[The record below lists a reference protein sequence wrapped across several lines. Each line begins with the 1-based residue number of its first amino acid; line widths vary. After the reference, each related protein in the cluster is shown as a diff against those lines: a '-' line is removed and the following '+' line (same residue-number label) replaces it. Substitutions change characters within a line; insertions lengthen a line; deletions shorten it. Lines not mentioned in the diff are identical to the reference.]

1 MLSEQLGFD
10 IHQVTEDKELLSS
23 NPGPSNMEDGLN
35 PVYYSDCSTP
45 LTKLESNGLDLRHKV
60 SVEDNFVSQVFPQQT
75 NKQLRN
81 ARLGS
86 NEDSHT
92 INNLDKKQDANRSN
106 STTFVSNDMGPS
118 YLSQHHHQ
126 NAINTEQPVWNT
138 KSRFNPRNSHDKQV
152 KCRNSIKKRSGV
164 QAKLPL
170 AKSSRRSQGIS
181 NTKIKMNIPSNVN
194 NVDSMEVQ
202 HPPKEPLIQ
211 VASTNV
217 QQRPFYD
224 RPPER
229 TSAESHGHVSS
240 NDTLNRSLIN
250 EH

>member
-1 MLSEQLGFD
+1 MLSEKFGFD
-10 IHQVTEDKELLSS
+10 IHQMTEDRELLSS

-45 LTKLESNGLDLRHKV
+45 LTKLEGKGLDLRHKV
-60 SVEDNFVSQVFPQQT
+60 AVENNFVSQVFPQQT

-92 INNLDKKQDANRSN
+92 INNLDKKQDASHSN
-106 STTFVSNDMGPS
+106 SRTFVSNDMGPG
-118 YLSQHHHQ
+118 YLSQHHPQ
-126 NAINTEQPVWNT
+126 NAINTKQPVWNN
-138 KSRFNPRNSHDKQV
+138 KSRFNPRNSRNKEV
-152 KCRNSIKKRSGV
+152 NCRNSIKKRSGV

-170 AKSSRRSQGIS
+170 AKSSRKPQGIS
-181 NTKIKMNIPSNVN
+181 NTKIDINIPSNVN
-194 NVDSMEVQ
+194 NVESMEVQ
-202 HPPKEPLIQ
+202 QPPKEPLIQ
-211 VASTNV
+211 VANSNV

-224 RPPER
+224 RPKER
-229 TSAESHGHVSS
+229 TPAKSHGHVST
-240 NDTLNRSLIN
+240 NDSLNRLLIN

>member
-10 IHQVTEDKELLSS
+10 IRQITEDKELLSS
-23 NPGPSNMEDGLN
+23 NPGQSNMEDGLN
-35 PVYYSDCSTP
+35 PVYYSDCSTS
-45 LTKLESNGLDLRHKV
+45 LTKLERNGLDLRHKV
-60 SVEDNFVSQVFPQQT
+60 SVEDNFVPQVFPQQN
-75 NKQLRN
+75 NKQLGN

-106 STTFVSNDMGPS
+106 STTFVSNDMGPT
-118 YLSQHHHQ
+118 YLSQNHQQ

-138 KSRFNPRNSHDKQV
+138 KSRFNLRNGHDKQV

-170 AKSSRRSQGIS
+170 AKSTRKSQGIS
-181 NTKIKMNIPSNVN
+181 NTQININIPSNVN
-194 NVDSMEVQ
+194 NVESMEVQ

-211 VASTNV
+211 VANTNV
-217 QQRPFYD
+217 KQRPFYD

-229 TSAESHGHVSS
+229 TSAKSHGHVST

>member
-10 IHQVTEDKELLSS
+10 ISQMTEDKELLSS

-35 PVYYSDCSTP
+35 PVYYSDCSTS
-45 LTKLESNGLDLRHKV
+45 LTKLESNGFDLRHKV
-60 SVEDNFVSQVFPQQT
+60 SVEDNFVSQVFSQQT
-75 NKQLRN
+75 NKQLRI

-86 NEDSHT
+86 NENSLI
-92 INNLDKKQDANRSN
+92 INNLDKTQDASHSN
-106 STTFVSNDMGPS
+106 ITTFVSNDMGPC
-118 YLSQHHHQ
+118 YLSQHHQQ
-126 NAINTEQPVWNT
+126 NAINTKQPVWNN
-138 KSRFNPRNSHDKQV
+138 KSRFNPRNSQNKEV

-170 AKSSRRSQGIS
+170 AKSSRKSQGIS
-181 NTKIKMNIPSNVN
+181 NTKMNINKPSKDN
-194 NVDSMEVQ
+194 NLESMEVQ
-202 HPPKEPLIQ
+202 HPPKEPLIH

-224 RPPER
+224 QPPER
-229 TSAESHGHVSS
+229 TTAKSHGHFATNGSS
-240 NDTLNRSLIN
+240 NRLLIN

>member
-10 IHQVTEDKELLSS
+10 IRQITEDKELLSS
-23 NPGPSNMEDGLN
+23 NPGQSNMEDGLN
-35 PVYYSDCSTP
+35 PVYYSDCSTSFN
-45 LTKLESNGLDLRHKV
+45 KLDGRGLDVRHKV
-60 SVEDNFVSQVFPQQT
+60 SVEDSFVSQVFPQQT

-106 STTFVSNDMGPS
+106 STTFVSNDMGPC
-118 YLSQHHHQ
+118 YLSQHQQQ
-126 NAINTEQPVWNT
+126 NAINTKQPVWNN
-138 KSRFNPRNSHDKQV
+138 KSRFNPRNGHNKEV
-152 KCRNSIKKRSGV
+152 KSRNSIKKRSGV

-170 AKSSRRSQGIS
+170 AKSTRKSQGIS
-181 NTKIKMNIPSNVN
+181 NTTINIDKPSNVHTLE
-194 NVDSMEVQ
+194 SMEAQ
-202 HPPKEPLIQ
+202 HPPKKPM
-211 VASTNV
+211 VHVVNKNV
-217 QQRPFYD
+217 QHHPFYD

-229 TSAESHGHVSS
+229 TPAKSNGHVSTNGGS
-240 NDTLNRSLIN
+240 NRLLIN

>member
-23 NPGPSNMEDGLN
+23 NPGQSNMEDGLN

-45 LTKLESNGLDLRHKV
+45 LTKLENSGPDLRRKV
-60 SVEDNFVSQVFPQQT
+60 SVEDNFVSQVFSQQT

-86 NEDSHT
+86 NEVSHT
-92 INNLDKKQDANRSN
+92 INNLDKKQDNSHSF
-106 STTFVSNDMGPS
+106 STTFVSNDMGPC
-118 YLSQHHHQ
+118 YISQHHQQ
-126 NAINTEQPVWNT
+126 NSINTKQPVWNNN
-138 KSRFNPRNSHDKQV
+138 SRFNPRNGHDKEV
-152 KCRNSIKKRSGV
+152 KSRNSIKKRSGV
-164 QAKLPL
+164 QAKLQL
-170 AKSSRRSQGIS
+170 AKSTRKSQGIS
-181 NTKIKMNIPSNVN
+181 NTKININIPLNVN
-194 NVDSMEVQ
+194 NVESMDVQ
-202 HPPKEPLIQ
+202 HPPKEPLNQ
-211 VASTNV
+211 VANTNV
-217 QQRPFYD
+217 KQRPFYD

-229 TSAESHGHVSS
+229 TSAKSHGHVST